1 MKRSQTSRPQSGFT
15 LIELLVV
22 ISIIAIL
29 AGLLLP
35 TLAGASKKA
44 KIKKAEVD
52 IANLVSAVNAYNAT
66 YSRMPSSKKTRAAI
80 SEAYPDFTYGTEQG
94 GAGINV
100 WNPKKV
106 SINTATV
113 KNPNG
118 TVWNISNAEVMA
130 ILTGNALGDFPAGAP
145 AYATQLDSG
154 TPPQFINFNNNLNQK
169 RTVFLNVK
177 TARGTG
183 PNGMSEL
190 DRVLRDPW
198 GNPYIIWMDLDYDN
212 RVLDPF
218 PAPGRTGPVLPAN
231 NPNARFVSQPVL
243 VMSLGPD
250 GLWESNQPSN
260 AKGNNFDNIYSWR

>member
-1 MKRSQTSRPQSGFT
+1 MKRSQTFRPQSGFT

-35 TLAGASKKA
+35 ALSRASITA
-44 KIKKAEVD
+44 KIKKAGVD

-66 YSRMPSSKKTRAAI
+66 YSRMPSSKNTRAAI
-80 SEAYPDFTYGTEQG
+80 SEAFPDFTYGTQQG
-94 GAGINV
+94 GVQI
-100 WNPKKV
+100 WNAKKAPIA
-106 SINTATV
+106 SATV
-113 KNPNG
+113 QNSG
-118 TVWNISNAEVMA
+118 STGWNISNAEVMA

-145 AYATQLDSG
+145 PYATQLDSG

-183 PNGMSEL
+183 PNGMGEL

-218 PAPGRTGPVLPAN
+218 PAPGRTGPVPPAN

-250 GLWESNQPSN
+250 GRWDPNQPSN